1 VPSLQVTAALPD
13 ADAAGAAAPAD
24 PALALLADADL
35 STPPCLLH
43 APRPPCAAVVPSLH
57 ATGFALLSCA
67 VETAGASIIA
77 ATHIA
82 PHITALS
89 FATFMCSSPQG
100 NRPFQGRQEYRNP
113 RGGGIGRQRSCGPGA
128 VGNAPGKPDGVGSDP
143 MTVRNAWLLSLL
155 AFASA
160 VPHAARAAWME
171 RTEAIMGTRVYVQLW
186 ADDPVKGNA
195 AIEAVMA
202 EMRRIDALMSHYKPD
217 SQLSQINAHA
227 NSEPVQVDKELFDL
241 IKLSTHYSQITEG
254 AFDITYASVGYLY
267 DYRRHLHPTQEQI
280 QKALPA
286 VNWRNMLLDEERHSV
301 RFEHP
306 GMRIDLGGIGK
317 GYAVDRGVGILK
329 ARGIQHAVVT
339 AGGDSRII
347 GDHMGRPWL
356 VAIRH
361 PDDPKKVVT
370 RIPLSDS
377 AMSTSGDYE
386 RYFDENGVRYHHIID
401 PRTGHSASK
410 VRSATI
416 LAPTA
421 TQTDGMS
428 KTAFVLGP
436 EKALEIINR
445 MPEYDA
451 VFVCPDGRVL
461 YSNGLRPP
469 VPRAAGAPPAAP
481 TATSPRGPP

>member
-1 VPSLQVTAALPD
+1 MMSRTVAL
-13 ADAAGAAAPAD
+13 
-24 PALALLADADL
+24 LALLW
-35 STPPCLLH
+35 
-43 APRPPCAAVVPSLH
+43 
-57 ATGFALLSCA
+57 LSCA
-67 VETAGASIIA
+67 M
-77 ATHIA
+77 
-82 PHITALS
+82 P
-89 FATFMCSSPQG
+89 
-100 NRPFQGRQEYRNP
+100 
-113 RGGGIGRQRSCGPGA
+113 
-128 VGNAPGKPDGVGSDP
+128 
-143 MTVRNAWLLSLL
+143 
-155 AFASA
+155 
-160 VPHAARAAWME
+160 ARADWMQ
-171 RTEAIMGTRVYVQLW
+171 RTEAIMGTRCYVELW
-186 ADDPVKGNA
+186 ADDLDKGNG
-195 AIEAVMA
+195 AIDAVMA
-202 EMRRIDALMSHYKPD
+202 ELRRIDDLMSHYKPE

-227 NSEPVQVDKELFDL
+227 NERPVQVDKELFDL

-267 DYRRHLHPTQEQI
+267 NYPQHIRPTEAQI
-280 QKALPA
+280 RQALPA
-286 VNWRNMLLDEERHSV
+286 VNWRNMLLDEEHHTV

-317 GYAVDRGVGILK
+317 GHAVDRGIDVLK
-329 ARGIQHAVVT
+329 ARGIARALVT

-347 GDHMGRPWL
+347 GDRMGRPWL

-361 PDDPKKVVT
+361 PDNPSKVVT

-377 AMSTSGDYE
+377 AVSTSGDYE
-386 RYFDENGVRYHHIID
+386 RYFDEDGVRYHHIID

-428 KTAFVLGP
+428 KTAFVLGA

-451 VFVCPDGRVL
+451 VFVLPDGRVL

-469 VPRAAGAPPAAP
+469 ASRPADAPPPAP
-481 TATSPRGPP
+481 TASSVVR

>member
-1 VPSLQVTAALPD
+1 MS
-13 ADAAGAAAPAD
+13 
-24 PALALLADADL
+24 
-35 STPPCLLH
+35 
-43 APRPPCAAVVPSLH
+43 
-57 ATGFALLSCA
+57 
-67 VETAGASIIA
+67 
-77 ATHIA
+77 
-82 PHITALS
+82 
-89 FATFMCSSPQG
+89 
-100 NRPFQGRQEYRNP
+100 
-113 RGGGIGRQRSCGPGA
+113 
-128 VGNAPGKPDGVGSDP
+128 
-143 MTVRNAWLLSLL
+143 VRVAWLLSLVL
-155 AFASA
+155 VASAFA
-160 VPHAARAAWME
+160 PRARAGWME

-186 ADDPVKGNA
+186 ADDAAKGNE
-195 AIEAVMA
+195 AIDALMA
-202 EMRRIDALMSHYKPD
+202 EMRRIDNLMSHYKPE
-217 SQLSQINAHA
+217 SQLSQINARA
-227 NSEPVQVDKELFDL
+227 NREPVQVDKELFDL

-267 DYRRHLHPTQEQI
+267 DYPRHVHPTDAQI
-280 QKALPA
+280 KAALPA
-286 VNWRNMLLDEERHSV
+286 VNWRNMLLDEAHHTV

-317 GYAVDRGVGILK
+317 GYAVDRCVAILQ
-329 ARGIQHAVVT
+329 ARGFQRAVVT

-361 PDDPKKVVT
+361 PDNPKKVVT

-461 YSNGLRPP
+461 YSTGLRPP
-469 VPRAAGAPPAAP
+469 APRPAGTPPAA
-481 TATSPRGPP
+481 TVASPRVPP

>member
-1 VPSLQVTAALPD
+1 
-13 ADAAGAAAPAD
+13 
-24 PALALLADADL
+24 
-35 STPPCLLH
+35 
-43 APRPPCAAVVPSLH
+43 
-57 ATGFALLSCA
+57 
-67 VETAGASIIA
+67 
-77 ATHIA
+77 
-82 PHITALS
+82 
-89 FATFMCSSPQG
+89 
-100 NRPFQGRQEYRNP
+100 
-113 RGGGIGRQRSCGPGA
+113 
-128 VGNAPGKPDGVGSDP
+128 
-143 MTVRNAWLLSLL
+143 
-155 AFASA
+155 
-160 VPHAARAAWME
+160 
-171 RTEAIMGTRVYVQLW
+171 VYVQLW
-186 ADDPVKGNA
+186 ADDPARGND

-202 EMRRIDALMSHYKPD
+202 EMRRIDSLMSHYKPE
-217 SQLSQINAHA
+217 SQLSQINARG

-267 DYRRHLHPTQEQI
+267 DYPRHIHPDEAQI
-280 QKALPA
+280 KAALPA
-286 VNWRNMLLDEERHSV
+286 VNWRNLLFDEAHHTV
-301 RFEHP
+301 RFGHP

-317 GYAVDRGVGILK
+317 GYAVDRGAAILK
-329 ARGIQHAVVT
+329 GLGVQHAVVT
-339 AGGDSRII
+339 AGGDTRIM

-356 VAIRH
+356 IAIRH

-469 VPRAAGAPPAAP
+469 AERPAGAPPA
-481 TATSPRGPP
+481 TAASSRVPP